1 MKFFKEMYINNYNSK
16 LNYFFLDYKSVNIMT
31 KLWYT
36 VGIKNKLIIKILS
49 LKGNYAKLI

>member
-31 KLWYT
+31 KMWYT